1 MKLSAPFAA
10 SISKR
15 PWSPLVASD
24 HVTTRPSGS
33 VATNLPT
40 SVPLFST
47 MLKGPMPLLRL
58 TTGRSLTSS
67 MVMSNV
73 AVFVAV
79 YSSSAVTVTLYLSW
93 SS

>member
-1 MKLSAPFAA
+1 
-10 SISKR
+10 
-15 PWSPLVASD
+15 
-24 HVTTRPSGS
+24 
-33 VATNLPT
+33 
-40 SVPLFST
+40 

-93 SS
+93 SGSS